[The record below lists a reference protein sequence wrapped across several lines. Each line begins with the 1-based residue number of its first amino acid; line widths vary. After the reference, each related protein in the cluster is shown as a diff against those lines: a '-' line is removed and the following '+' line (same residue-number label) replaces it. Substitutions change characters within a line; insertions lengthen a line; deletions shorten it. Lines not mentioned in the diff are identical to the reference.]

1 MKVFVTGATGYVGSA
16 VAQALLAVGNR
27 VSGLARSEEAARKL
41 DEAGIDPVRG
51 SLTDAAVISEAARA
65 AGAVIHTAT
74 TNAADAPEADGLALD
89 AILAGLS
96 GTNKPFLYTS
106 GIWVIGD
113 THGAIADETTPLD
126 PTPLVAWRPAHERR
140 VLTESGHGIVIRPG
154 IVYGQGGG
162 IIAGMVKQA
171 QEAGAVRVVGTG
183 QQHWTLIHVE
193 DLADLYVLALET
205 APAGSMFLAAN
216 NETHTLAEIAQAVGE
231 AAGVPGQCQP
241 WPLEDARQALGPFAD
256 ALAMDQKV
264 TSRKARQTLGWEPK
278 AATLFADL
286 SEASALH

>member
-16 VAQALLAVGNR
+16 VAQALMAVGNR

-41 DEAGIDPVRG
+41 EDAGIGPVRG
-51 SLTDAAVISEAARA
+51 SLTDAAVITEAARA

-74 TNAADAPEADGLALD
+74 SNDAGASEADRLALD
-89 AILAGLS
+89 AILAGLN

-113 THGAIADETTPLD
+113 THGAVADETTPLD
-126 PTPLVAWRPAHERR
+126 PTPLVAWRPAHEQR
-140 VLTESGHGIVIRPG
+140 VLTEAGHGIVIRPAV
-154 IVYGQGGG
+154 VYGLGGG
-162 IIAGMVKQA
+162 MIAGMVKQA
-171 QEAGAVRVVGTG
+171 QATGTVRYVGAGE
-183 QQHWTLIHVE
+183 QHWTVVHVE

-205 APAGSMFLAAN
+205 APAGSLFLAAN
-216 NETHTLAEIAQAVGE
+216 DEAPTLRGIARAVSE
-231 AAGVPGQCQP
+231 AAGASGQTQA
-241 WPLEDARQALGPFAD
+241 WPLEEARQALGPFAD
-256 ALAMDQKV
+256 ALVIDQKV
-264 TSRKARQTLGWEPK
+264 TNRKARQTLGWEPK